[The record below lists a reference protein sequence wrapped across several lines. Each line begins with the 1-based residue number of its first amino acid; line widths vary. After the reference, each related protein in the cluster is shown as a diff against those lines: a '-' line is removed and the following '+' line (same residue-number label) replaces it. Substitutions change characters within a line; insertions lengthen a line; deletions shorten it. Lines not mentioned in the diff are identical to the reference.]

1 MLGDGTSC
9 LHNYCM
15 KKYTRGVYTVN
26 GTASNDFYQAS
37 KQMTIV
43 SCPNSAVSVTY
54 PAEIS
59 VMENSIKYNGIFLNI
74 SLDLFSLL
82 LITPILR
89 V

>member
-1 MLGDGTSC
+1 MFRVSFVFGDGTTCS
-9 LHNYCM
+9 HNYCM

-37 KQMTIV
+37 KHMTIV

-59 VMENSIKYNGIFLNI
+59 VAGNSIKYNGIRVLSFLI
-74 SLDLFSLL
+74 FC
-82 LITPILR
+82 
-89 V
+89 